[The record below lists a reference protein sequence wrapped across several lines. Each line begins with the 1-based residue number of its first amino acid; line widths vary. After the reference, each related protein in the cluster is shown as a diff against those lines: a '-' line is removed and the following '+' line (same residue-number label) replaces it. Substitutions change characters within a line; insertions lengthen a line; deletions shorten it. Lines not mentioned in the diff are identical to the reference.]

1 MRDSRA
7 DAPEVLLIGRVNLRY
22 SSACFHKLTE
32 HRPPISWRRMTFG
45 WIGILWD
52 GWKRFPAT
60 LWGFWWIPKRSKKK
74 GTAKQILSRLV
85 LFLLMIGMK
94 QGRID
99 RLPRW
104 HFFGPRSEIQSE
116 SAGNP
121 RNDWEIVG
129 DSVRRVKDEENI
141 HPRRSGRI
149 LSGFSADSQRILSG
163 FSADSLRILW
173 HFPAFS

>member
-1 MRDSRA
+1 MIGRDSLQRCG
-7 DAPEVLLIGRVNLRY
+7 DSDGSLRD
-22 SSACFHKLTE
+22 L
-32 HRPPISWRRMTFG
+32 
-45 WIGILWD
+45 
-52 GWKRFPAT
+52 
-60 LWGFWWIPKRSKKK
+60 KKK

-121 RNDWEIVG
+121 RNDWEIVD

-149 LSGFSADSQRILSG
+149 LSGFSADSQRILCG
-163 FSADSLRILW
+163 FSADSLAFPSILVII
-173 HFPAFS
+173 FNMTLS